1 MSKGGSTTSSTEIP
15 AWLENAAIENINKG
29 RDVSEIGYTP
39 YYGPEVAAF
48 NPMQQQSMQSTGSAA
63 SAFGLAPQGFDATAG
78 IPQAQ
83 TFAGGIQGYSSAPL
97 YEEALSQ
104 LQQNRPGQY
113 NAINNMFID
122 PYSGADAGNYA
133 ASPEQ
138 VAQMF
143 DRTPTNQPDY
153 SVNIDNSASGGA
165 GGSGGFGGS
174 ASSSDLTG
182 GDTFIGDD
190 GGTYTVGYGDG
201 MVDPGLANATA
212 NNNGY
217 NQLIGTGDA
226 LAGIGGNL
234 LDSTMYGQIYEGIT
248 DKPLAGGSF
257 NAPVS
262 GLSSDDV
269 ADQRFV
275 GIEGYQD
282 YNPNSVDTGGL
293 VDRGGLMGAT
303 TTPYPESNVTPLPY
317 INGDLMSGV
326 TQPPVGIDI
335 NAEYDLQTRL
345 RDEEIRNE
353 KAAAAKV
360 ISDRV
365 AATKARYA
373 KEKAAADKASAAEKA
388 RLQIEAQLAAEE
400 KAAKVALDKAVM
412 KRENEKRAK
421 AKVAAEAAKV
431 AAKKKADAAA
441 AKKAADAAAKKK
453 ADAAAAKAKNKATT
467 GGKNT
472 GTVGDSAGNV
482 IKDSAGNAVKFGGG
496 SSSSGGGGSSSSG
509 GSSAGGS
516 VGGTYCCTKMREN
529 GKWTS
534 NRRVYKMH
542 KWHFEQPQWWRDGY
556 NVWGKVIADNLL
568 SKDGE
573 FSASVMNDF
582 YEHRVNGGKF
592 TPKAAL
598 AHVAMYPA
606 IFAIGMVAK
615 VTGKHITSV
624 TITS

>member
-48 NPMQQQSMQSTGSAA
+48 SPMQQQSMQSTGGAA
-63 SAFGLAPQGFDATAG
+63 SAFGLAPQGFDAMAG
-78 IPQAQ
+78 MPEAQ

-153 SVNIDNSASGGA
+153 SINIDNSAVGGTGGTASGGA
-165 GGSGGFGGS
+165 GGGS
-174 ASSSDLTG
+174 AYDAIYHQAGSGDMTS
-182 GDTFIGDD
+182 GDTFVGDN
-190 GGTYTVGYGDG
+190 GNTYTVGYGEG
-201 MVDPGLANATA
+201 QVDHGLANAA
-212 NNNGY
+212 ADNNGY
-217 NQLIGTGDA
+217 NGLMSNTDA
-226 LAGIGGNL
+226 AAGIAGNL
-234 LDSTMYGQIYEGIT
+234 LDSTIYGQIYEGIT
-248 DKPLAGGSF
+248 DKPLAGGSPD
-257 NAPVS
+257 APVS
-262 GLSSDDV
+262 ELSNADV
-269 ADQRFV
+269 ADSRFN
-275 GIEGYQD
+275 GINGYND
-282 YNPNSVDTGGL
+282 YNPNTGGGIN
-293 VDRGGLMGAT
+293 DRVMPLI
-303 TTPYPESNVTPLPY
+303 TPYPESNITGGPDASY
-317 INGDLMSGV
+317 DLMSNV
-326 TQPPVGIDI
+326 SAPAPAPVSVD
-335 NAEYDLQTRL
+335 AEYDLQTRL

-373 KEKAAADKASAAEKA
+373 KEKAAAAQAKKSATDRAAEQ
-388 RLQIEAQLAAEE
+388 LQAQLAAEE

-421 AKVAAEAAKV
+421 AKAV

-441 AKKAADAAAKKK
+441 AKKTADAIAAKNNRGNNKSTPT
-453 ADAAAAKAKNKATT
+453 KATK
-467 GGKNT
+467 GQ
-472 GTVGDSAGNV
+472 VRDSAGNV
-482 IKDSAGNAVKFGGG
+482 VKSGNGNAVKIAIPK
-496 SSSSGGGGSSSSG
+496 SGGGGGGGGGG

-516 VGGTYCCTKMREN
+516 GGGTYCCTKMREN

>member
-153 SVNIDNSASGGA
+153 SVNIDNSAVGGA

-217 NQLIGTGDA
+217 NELMGTGDA

-234 LDSTMYGQIYEGIT
+234 LDSTIYGQIYEGWT
-248 DKPLAGGSF
+248 DKPLAGGSP

-262 GLSSDDV
+262 ELSNADV
-269 ADQRFV
+269 ADSRFG
-275 GIEGYQD
+275 GINGYQD
-282 YNPNSVDTGGL
+282 YNPNLGGAGGL
-293 VDRGGLMGAT
+293 VDRGGLGLMGAT
-303 TTPYPESNVTPLPY
+303 TTPYPESNITGGPNAGY
-317 INGDLMSGV
+317 DLMSGIK
-326 TQPPVGIDI
+326 QPPADIDV

-345 RDEEIRNE
+345 RDEELRLEADEADRIAKARAVDMA
-353 KAAAAKV
+353 KDAAAAKAT
-360 ISDRV
+360 
-365 AATKARYA
+365 AAKIA
-373 KEKAAADKASAAEKA
+373 KDKAAYQKAQADKASAAEKA
-388 RLQIEAQLAAEE
+388 RLQVEAQL
-400 KAAKVALDKAVM
+400 
-412 KRENEKRAK
+412 
-421 AKVAAEAAKV
+421 AAEAAKV

-453 ADAAAAKAKNKATT
+453 ADAAKAAAAKKKATT

-472 GTVGDSAGNV
+472 GTVGDSSGNV
-482 IKDSAGNAVKFGGG
+482 VRDSAGNPVKFGG
-496 SSSSGGGGSSSSG
+496 SSSSSGGSSSSSG
-509 GSSAGGS
+509 GSSAGSSG
-516 VGGTYCCTKMREN
+516 GGTYCCTKMREN

>member
-138 VAQMF
+138 VSQMF

-201 MVDPGLANATA
+201 MVDPGLANAAA

-217 NQLIGTGDA
+217 NQLMGTGDA
-226 LAGIGGNL
+226 LAGIAGNL

-248 DKPLAGGSF
+248 DKPLAGGSP

-262 GLSSDDV
+262 ELSNADV
-269 ADQRFV
+269 ADSRFG

-282 YNPNSVDTGGL
+282 YNPNLGGAGGL

-303 TTPYPESNVTPLPY
+303 TTPYPESNVTPLPVVNDD
-317 INGDLMSGV
+317 IMSLIA
-326 TQPPVGIDI
+326 QEDQYESQQAAAKADRIAKARAADM
-335 NAEYDLQTRL
+335 AKD
-345 RDEEIRNE
+345 
-353 KAAAAKV
+353 AAAAKAT
-360 ISDRV
+360 
-365 AATKARYA
+365 AAKIA
-373 KEKAAADKASAAEKA
+373 KDKAAYQKAQADKASAAEKA
-388 RLQIEAQLAAEE
+388 RLQVEAQL
-400 KAAKVALDKAVM
+400 
-412 KRENEKRAK
+412 
-421 AKVAAEAAKV
+421 AAEAAKV

-453 ADAAAAKAKNKATT
+453 ADAAAAKAKKKATT

-516 VGGTYCCTKMREN
+516 GGGTYCCTKMREN

>member
-29 RDVSEIGYTP
+29 RNVSEIGYTP

-122 PYSGADAGNYA
+122 PYSGAGASGNYA
-133 ASPEQ
+133 ASPQQ
-138 VAQMF
+138 VSQMF
-143 DRTPTNQPDY
+143 SNTGGGGGAGAGIAPTPTQPDY
-153 SVNIDNSASGGA
+153 QPA
-165 GGSGGFGGS
+165 
-174 ASSSDLTG
+174 T
-182 GDTFIGDD
+182 D
-190 GGTYTVGYGDG
+190 GGTGYWGGGEQTATQTNNMTDPEFEAYVLAHGLPPEDQYTD
-201 MVDPGLANATA
+201 
-212 NNNGY
+212 
-217 NQLIGTGDA
+217 GDA
-226 LAGIGGNL
+226 LRGIAGNL
-234 LDSTMYGQIYEGIT
+234 LDSTIYGQIYEGIT
-248 DKPLAGGSF
+248 DKPLSGGSP

-262 GLSSDDV
+262 ELSNADV
-269 ADQRFV
+269 ADSRFG

-282 YNPNSVDTGGL
+282 YNPNLGGAGGL

-326 TQPPVGIDI
+326 TQPPVGRDI
-335 NAEYDLQTRL
+335 NAEYDLQTGL
-345 RDEEIRNE
+345 RDEELRLEADNADRIAKARAADMA
-353 KAAAAKV
+353 KDAAAAKAT
-360 ISDRV
+360 
-365 AATKARYA
+365 AAKIA
-373 KEKAAADKASAAEKA
+373 KDKAAYQKAQADKASAAEKA
-388 RLQIEAQLAAEE
+388 RLQVEAQL
-400 KAAKVALDKAVM
+400 
-412 KRENEKRAK
+412 
-421 AKVAAEAAKV
+421 AAEAAKV
-431 AAKKKADAAA
+431 AAKKKADVAADKKAADAKA
-441 AKKAADAAAKKK
+441 AKVAADAAAKKK
-453 ADAAAAKAKNKATT
+453 ADAAKAAAAKKKATT

-496 SSSSGGGGSSSSG
+496 SSSGGGGSSSSG

-516 VGGTYCCTKMREN
+516 GGGTYCCTKMREN